1 MEILIHLWMAHDFIP
16 LKKGELL
23 ERVGIEIFD
32 ELTWTSFFQD
42 VKLISRRK
50 NYQLRSTTVCKI
62 HDLMHDIAVSV
73 MGNDCLNIVDRHIQ
87 KELLSAGPTR
97 HLFSSYRFIGT
108 LLDDYLKIHS
118 PALQTQLCPTY
129 SLGLAPHLL
138 KYSHL

>member
-1 MEILIHLWMAHDFIP
+1 MEV
-16 LKKGELL
+16 
-23 ERVGIEIFD
+23 R
-32 ELTWTSFFQD
+32 
-42 VKLISRRK
+42 SR
-50 NYQLRSTTVCKI
+50 TVCSI

-87 KELLSAGPTR
+87 KELLSVGPTR

-138 KYSHL
+138 KYSHLRALKLCGSRSISFRTKVAWLQLLFYSSSSHLGSGNGLVSLSG